1 MCTMVSTSYNT
12 DTQSSKKM
20 MTGHKPAEDSLY
32 LLLKL
37 STTQNHARV
46 FSHIRQT
53 FANTCQQT

>member
-1 MCTMVSTSYNT
+1 
-12 DTQSSKKM
+12 

-37 STTQNHARV
+37 STTQKHARV